1 MWQEYVVLAGSIVIT
16 LTLIPTVL
24 DEDAHVPLST
34 SVPSVVVLLAQTWAF
49 TSMGLLYT
57 AAGTGLGLTLWSLIA
72 LQKGQESPLS
82 LLDELAS
89 DTKRLSP
96 VEK

>member
-16 LTLIPTVL
+16 LTLVPTVL
-24 DEDAHVPLST
+24 DDDAHVPLST

-57 AAGTGLGLTLWSLIA
+57 AVGTGLGLALWSLIA
-72 LQKGQESPLS
+72 LRKGRTSPLS
-82 LLDELAS
+82 LLDGLAS
-89 DTKRLSP
+89 HASRPSST
-96 VEK
+96 EE